1 MRSLGA
7 ALRGVPGRPDRE
19 PVQAAAVSVTP
30 MAVTEIWLVRHGE
43 STANVAA
50 ARADAEGADV
60 IEVDHRDADVP
71 LSPLGE
77 EQSRALGQELADR
90 GVDDVPVA
98 LWVSPYRRAQQTI
111 GIALEA
117 GGLTEPP
124 KRTDERLRDRELGVL
139 DLLTRQGVRNR
150 YPDEERR
157 RQWLGKYYHRPAGG
171 ESWADVMLR
180 LRTVMTDVERIEG
193 TERLLVAAHDAVV
206 MLAMA
211 VCLDLDEHALM
222 AFAAEH
228 TVANASLTRLHRDG
242 PDAPWTLEEFS
253 AVGHLDDD
261 DVTEHSGRKDDA
273 RVE

>member
-1 MRSLGA
+1 MA
-7 ALRGVPGRPDRE
+7 
-19 PVQAAAVSVTP
+19 SVAP

-50 ARADAEGADV
+50 ARAEAAGADV

-111 GIALEA
+111 GIALGA

-124 KRTDERLRDRELGVL
+124 KRVDERLRDRELGVL
-139 DLLTRQGVRNR
+139 DLLTREGVRNR

-180 LRTVMTDVERIEG
+180 LRTVLTDVDRLEG
-193 TERLLVAAHDAVV
+193 PERLLVAAHDAVV
-206 MLAMA
+206 MLTVA

-222 AFAAEH
+222 AFAEVH

-242 PDAPWTLEEFS
+242 PGAPWTLEEFS

-261 DVTEHSGRKDDA
+261 EVTEHSGRKDDA
-273 RVE
+273 RVD